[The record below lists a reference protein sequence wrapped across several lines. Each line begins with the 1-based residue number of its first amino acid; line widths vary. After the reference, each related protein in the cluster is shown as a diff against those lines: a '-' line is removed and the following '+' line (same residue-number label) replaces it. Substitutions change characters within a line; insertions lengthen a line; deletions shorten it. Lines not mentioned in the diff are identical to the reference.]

1 MSMEKALKWSSLL
14 VVVGLLVQLL
24 CLVYVHPFS
33 FITFLCVGCPLV
45 GAGIAIYL
53 FGLLS
58 QSANKS

>member
-1 MSMEKALKWSSLL
+1 MSIQKALKWSSLL

-24 CLVYVHPFS
+24 CLVYIHPFS

-45 GAGIAIYL
+45 GGGIAIYL